1 MSFTPGPTALQ
12 GLLPSAS
19 MRTGSSFLSN
29 SFDALVPRPA
39 SQAYLLLVF
48 TTLIWGMNAVAARLA
63 VGEVSPMFLTFMRWG
78 ISCVAL
84 LLFARGTIQA
94 HWRQL
99 LPHWRSI
106 TLMGALGFTGFNALF
121 YAAAHHT
128 TAINIAILQGTIP
141 VLVLVG
147 SVLFFATRVTALQWL
162 GVGVTLAG
170 IAVVASRGQLEL
182 LARLDFNVGD
192 LWMIIACLLY
202 AGYALGLRRR
212 PEVPA
217 IVFFA
222 ATALVACLVSLPL
235 VAAEVATGRFLVPS
249 AKGWMVIAFVG
260 LLPSFVSQVTFIQA
274 VGLIGPARAG
284 VFLNLVPVFGPLL
297 ALMVLGEPISLYHG
311 VALALVLGG
320 IFIAERLGARR
331 A

>member
-1 MSFTPGPTALQ
+1 
-12 GLLPSAS
+12 
-19 MRTGSSFLSN
+19 MRTGTSFLSN
-29 SFDALVPRPA
+29 SFDALVPRA
-39 SQAYLLLVF
+39 ANQAYLLLVF

-78 ISCVAL
+78 ISCAAL
-84 LLFARGTIQA
+84 LLFARTTIQA
-94 HWRQL
+94 HWRRL

-147 SVLFFATRVTALQWL
+147 SVLFFGTRVTALQWL
-162 GVGVTLAG
+162 GVAVTLAG
-170 IAVVASRGQLEL
+170 IAVVASRGQIEL
-182 LARLDFNVGD
+182 LARLDFNIGD

-235 VAAEVATGRFLVPS
+235 VAAEVATGQFFMPS

-284 VFLNLVPVFGPLL
+284 VFLNLVPIFGPLL
-297 ALMVLGEPISLYHG
+297 ALVVLGEPISLYHG

-320 IFIAERLGARR
+320 IYIAERLGARR

>member
-1 MSFTPGPTALQ
+1 
-12 GLLPSAS
+12 
-19 MRTGSSFLSN
+19 MRTGPSVSPSLL
-29 SFDALVPRPA
+29 DAKAARPA

-48 TTLIWGMNAVAARLA
+48 TTLIWGANAVAARLA

-78 ISCVAL
+78 ISCLAL
-84 LLFARGTIQA
+84 LLFARGSIQR
-94 HWRQL
+94 HWRAL

-106 TLMGALGFTGFNALF
+106 ALMGALGFTGFNALF

-128 TAINIAILQGTIP
+128 TAINIAILQGAIP
-141 VLVLVG
+141 VLVLIG
-147 SVLFFATRVTALQWL
+147 SVFFFATRVGTLQWF
-162 GVGVTLAG
+162 GVLVTLAG
-170 IAVVASRGQLEL
+170 ILVVASHGRLAM
-182 LARLDFNVGD
+182 LARLDFNIGD
-192 LWMIIACLLY
+192 VWMIVACLLY
-202 AGYALGLRRR
+202 AGYTLGLRRR

-235 VAAEVATGRFLVPS
+235 VATEVATGQFFWPS
-249 AKGWMVIAFVG
+249 TKGWALIAFVG

-284 VFLNLVPVFGPLL
+284 VFLNLVPIFGPLL
-297 ALMVLGEPISLYHG
+297 ALVVLGEPISLYHG

-320 IFIAERLGARR
+320 IYIAERLGARR